1 MKQSMKSEFK
11 NSNLNF
17 SEAFRRTRGGH
28 HCVHLRFD
36 LKPMQFDR
44 IRGLFFELMLA
55 STPSPLTDLAA
66 SRKSKKGGTGR
77 GDGPG
82 DSRGRRAPWPSPW
95 QRRCRHRSR
104 PRPCPPLSLVSLRS
118 PSTAAIPGEDPHRRF
133 APRSRRTRPRRPCQC
148 THPPS
153 KRSPSR
159 PVLAHAQRVATP
171 SS

>member
-1 MKQSMKSEFK
+1 
-11 NSNLNF
+11 
-17 SEAFRRTRGGH
+17 
-28 HCVHLRFD
+28 
-36 LKPMQFDR
+36 
-44 IRGLFFELMLA
+44 MLA

-104 PRPCPPLSLVSLRS
+104 PTPCPPLSLASLRS
-118 PSTAAIPGEDPHRRF
+118 PSTAAIPGEDPHGRF
-133 APRSRRTRPRRPCQC
+133 APRSSRTRPRRPCQC

-153 KRSPSR
+153 KRSPGR
-159 PVLAHAQRVATP
+159 PVSCSRTARRHAIELAPAPRTLQPPPTASYRAWTPTPAPCPRRARAP
-171 SS
+171 SSSL

>member
-1 MKQSMKSEFK
+1 MCYVALVTWSATQHHKYPYIIMKQSMKSEFK

-66 SRKSKKGGTGR
+66 SRKSKKGGTGW

-118 PSTAAIPGEDPHRRF
+118 PSTEIGRASCRE
-133 APRSRRTRPRRPCQC
+133 
-148 THPPS
+148 
-153 KRSPSR
+153 
-159 PVLAHAQRVATP
+159 RVCLYV
-171 SS
+171 